1 MAQYALRQL
10 IVFTGRRA
18 MRFRSIFSSSTKD
31 SNYTATTL
39 DKTVAMDTSDEVLSP
54 CPISPNC
61 VCSKLPQ
68 SDSHYI
74 EPLVPTAST
83 LSIFPMLVDY
93 VQQLPKAE
101 LEEKASHYVHV
112 SIRSMFFGFTD
123 DLELFFAGDKI
134 HVRSASRSG
143 WYDFGVN
150 RRRVEAIRRY
160 MENKL
165 EG

>member
-1 MAQYALRQL
+1 
-10 IVFTGRRA
+10 
-18 MRFRSIFSSSTKD
+18 MRIRSLFSSTNKN

-39 DKTVAMDTSDEVLSP
+39 DKTIEVEMSDGILSP
-54 CPISPNC
+54 CPVSPNC

-93 VQQLPKAE
+93 VQQLPNAE
-101 LEEKASHYVHV
+101 LEEKASHYVRV
-112 SIRSMFFGFTD
+112 SIRSMFLGFTD

-134 HVRSASRSG
+134 HVRSASRTG

-160 MENKL
+160 MENEL

>member
-1 MAQYALRQL
+1 
-10 IVFTGRRA
+10 
-18 MRFRSIFSSSTKD
+18 MRIRSLFSSTKKN

-39 DKTVAMDTSDEVLSP
+39 DKTIEVEMSDGILSP

-93 VQQLPKAE
+93 VQQLPNAE
-101 LEEKASHYVHV
+101 LEEKASHYVRV
-112 SIRSMFFGFTD
+112 SIRSMFLGFTD

-134 HVRSASRSG
+134 HVRSASRTG

-150 RRRVEAIRRY
+150 RRRIEAIRRY
-160 MENKL
+160 MENEL
-165 EG
+165 ER

>member
-1 MAQYALRQL
+1 
-10 IVFTGRRA
+10 
-18 MRFRSIFSSSTKD
+18 MRIRSLFSSSNKST
-31 SNYTATTL
+31 NYTATTL
-39 DKTVAMDTSDEVLSP
+39 DKAIEVDTSDSVLSP

-83 LSIFPMLVDY
+83 LAIFPMLVEY
-93 VQQLPKAE
+93 VQQLPNAE
-101 LEEKASHYVHV
+101 LEEKASHYVRV
-112 SIRSMFFGFTD
+112 SIRSMFFAFTD

-134 HVRSASRSG
+134 HVRSASRTG

-150 RRRVEAIRRY
+150 RRRIESIRRY
-160 MENKL
+160 MEDEL

>member
-1 MAQYALRQL
+1 MG
-10 IVFTGRRA
+10 I
-18 MRFRSIFSSSTKD
+18 RSLFSSSNKST
-31 SNYTATTL
+31 NYTATTL
-39 DKTVAMDTSDEVLSP
+39 DKTIEVEMSDGVLSP

-83 LSIFPMLVDY
+83 LAIFPMLVDY
-93 VQQLPKAE
+93 VQQLPNAE
-101 LEEKASHYVHV
+101 LEEKASHYVRV
-112 SIRSMFFGFTD
+112 SIQPIIFGFTD

-134 HVRSASRSG
+134 HVRSASRTG
-143 WYDFGVN
+143 WYDFGIN
-150 RRRVEAIRRY
+150 RRRVESIRKY
-160 MENKL
+160 MEDEL

>member
-1 MAQYALRQL
+1 
-10 IVFTGRRA
+10 
-18 MRFRSIFSSSTKD
+18 MRIRSLFSSSNKST
-31 SNYTATTL
+31 NYTATTL
-39 DKTVAMDTSDEVLSP
+39 DKAIEVDTSDSVLSP

-68 SDSHYI
+68 SDSHYV

-83 LSIFPMLVDY
+83 LAIFPMLVEY
-93 VQQLPKAE
+93 VQQLPNAE
-101 LEEKASHYVHV
+101 LEEKASHYVRV
-112 SIRSMFFGFTD
+112 SIRSMFFAFTD

-134 HVRSASRSG
+134 HVRSASRTG

-150 RRRVEAIRRY
+150 RRRIESIRRY
-160 MENKL
+160 MEDEL

>member
-1 MAQYALRQL
+1 MG
-10 IVFTGRRA
+10 I
-18 MRFRSIFSSSTKD
+18 RSLFSSSNKST
-31 SNYTATTL
+31 NYTATTL
-39 DKTVAMDTSDEVLSP
+39 DKTIEVEMSDGVLSP

-83 LSIFPMLVDY
+83 LAIFPMLVDY
-93 VQQLPKAE
+93 VQQLPNAE
-101 LEEKASHYVHV
+101 LEEKASHYVRV
-112 SIRSMFFGFTD
+112 SIHPIIFGFTD

-134 HVRSASRSG
+134 HVRSASRTG
-143 WYDFGVN
+143 WYDFGIN
-150 RRRVEAIRRY
+150 RRRVESIRKY
-160 MENKL
+160 MEDEL

>member
-1 MAQYALRQL
+1 
-10 IVFTGRRA
+10 
-18 MRFRSIFSSSTKD
+18 MRIRSLFSSSNKST
-31 SNYTATTL
+31 NYTATTL
-39 DKTVAMDTSDEVLSP
+39 DKTIEVAISDDVLSP

-68 SDSHYI
+68 SDSHYV
-74 EPLVPTAST
+74 EALVPTAST
-83 LSIFPMLVDY
+83 LAIFPMLVEY
-93 VQQLPKAE
+93 VQQLPNAE
-101 LEEKASHYVHV
+101 LEEKASHYIRV

-134 HVRSASRSG
+134 HVRSASRTG

-150 RRRVEAIRRY
+150 RRRIESIRRY
-160 MENKL
+160 MEDEL

>member
-1 MAQYALRQL
+1 
-10 IVFTGRRA
+10 
-18 MRFRSIFSSSTKD
+18 MRIRSIFNITNKN

-39 DKTVAMDTSDEVLSP
+39 DKTVEMDTSDEVLSP
-54 CPISPNC
+54 CPITPNC

-83 LSIFPMLVDY
+83 LSIFPKLVDY
-93 VQQLPKAE
+93 VQQLPNAE
-101 LEEKASHYVHV
+101 LEEKASHYVRV
-112 SIRSMFFGFTD
+112 SIRSTFLGFTD
-123 DLELFFAGDKI
+123 DLELFFAGNKI
-134 HVRSASRSG
+134 HVRSASRTG
-143 WYDFGVN
+143 WFDFGVN

-160 MENKL
+160 MESVL

>member
-1 MAQYALRQL
+1 MRLRSL
-10 IVFTGRRA
+10 FGII
-18 MRFRSIFSSSTKD
+18 SKD
-31 SNYTATTL
+31 TNYNATTL
-39 DKTVAMDTSDEVLSP
+39 DKVEEMDTSDGVLSP

-83 LSIFPMLVDY
+83 LAIFPLLVEY
-93 VQQLPKAE
+93 VQQLPNAE
-101 LEEKASHYVHV
+101 LEEKASHYVRV
-112 SIRSMFFGFTD
+112 SIKSMFLGFTD

-134 HVRSASRSG
+134 HVRSASRTG

-150 RRRVEAIRRY
+150 RRRVESIRRY
-160 MENKL
+160 MEDEL